1 MTANEIRNGKA
12 LPIAVS
18 AEYSKCIQM
27 LALAI
32 DYCTENK
39 GSEAALTEI
48 GQAGFARFNAIL
60 AKEQPLQRMP
70 QNGSFDAAEKVLL
83 AFWAC
88 MLFYPKLTLDRFA
101 VYAEMNVLLKDMLAG
116 GWFA

>member
-18 AEYSKCIQM
+18 AEYSKFIQM
-27 LALAI
+27 LAHAI

-39 GSEAALTEI
+39 GSKAVLTEI
-48 GQAGFARFNAIL
+48 GQAGFVRFNAIL

-70 QNGSFDAAEKVLL
+70 QNGGFDAAEKVLL
-83 AFWAC
+83 AFWAY

-101 VYAEMNVLLKDMLAG
+101 VYAEANVLLKDMLAG